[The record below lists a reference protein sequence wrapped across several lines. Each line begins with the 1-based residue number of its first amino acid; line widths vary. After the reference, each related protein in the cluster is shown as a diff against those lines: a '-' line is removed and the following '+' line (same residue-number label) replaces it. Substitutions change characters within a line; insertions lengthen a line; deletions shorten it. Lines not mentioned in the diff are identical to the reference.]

1 MHIKVKMIKKEENER
16 STGVPLSF
24 RLQIQNEELLPVPDA
39 TPSLTLK
46 ESFEAKPILPLVAFA
61 RDFITP
67 ATQVA
72 DTDARS
78 YSCLSPSSALH

>member
-46 ESFEAKPILPLVAFA
+46 ESVEAKPILPLVAFVIY
-61 RDFITP
+61 F
-67 ATQVA
+67 
-72 DTDARS
+72 
-78 YSCLSPSSALH
+78 LSQK